1 MKKTLFRLLA
11 LALTLGMLLPL
22 ASCGI
27 TPDSSTTAGGTTAT
41 LPPTTGPQ
49 VTTDPHRT
57 DLNTLLFVPVTDL
70 SEYKIVIA
78 ESAEDGVIEAAGALA
93 SLLFEKTGVSLEVVS
108 DAVAY
113 GESVPSDTKEIL
125 FGKTNR
131 SESFDTL
138 RYNDFRIEK
147 RGDRLVMASGG
158 PEALS
163 ALVEELST
171 ATVFFSETTLMVPTA
186 AYDFCDAYAIET
198 LLLGGTD
205 ISKYTIVRDSEHAD
219 TALYLQEKICEWTG
233 HLLPLATERAKE
245 AVYEILI
252 GNIERDALTLPQ
264 DGRYTVKQIGTKLF
278 LGGKSEYA
286 GYFATLDFLNSYILS
301 APTASTLSVS
311 VSEKN
316 TRFSPAL
323 TGVTNMPNFGDMR
336 GSYSLEM
343 SSQTTFERF
352 LFAKDEL
359 PDEMTVLEK
368 VDIKNY
374 PFSEKKAVYVNAEKG
389 DDQNDGL
396 TPETAFETIAKAL
409 SYMADRQG
417 GVIYVMGGRYE
428 LGAPLSITGGHAGT
442 PTSPLFIKAYEGEE
456 VTLTSNKQWA
466 DYESGAWQVVD
477 YETDPVA
484 ARIPER
490 VKESGDD
497 IYYAFLS
504 DLGLTKKDMVEI
516 SKENPKPRLTVG
528 DAAYTLAQF
537 PNDTELTLDWF
548 YFTHTYEMGSVLN
561 TQSPL
566 HHLWLSYCAS
576 AGIPS
581 SQTVG
586 WQIRVIN
593 EKDNGETKNAAGET
607 NAQALAD
614 ELTSWVNTGNIWCY
628 GNVYAGWESGYYN
641 LSLNEE
647 GIQNWHYGENGE
659 RLLGGWRQ
667 DANGITK
674 TVYNQKGVGSQ
685 QTGYYFLKSKHA
697 SSYGCAPSTNSAAGR
712 NTLYFYNAIEALD
725 IPGEWFYDVDTGI
738 IYLYPTDEFFG
749 GEINYSCA
757 GSFPLIDAAGASQL
771 VIDGLT
777 FDGSSSYGA
786 SFTKCHHVTVQNC
799 TFTNTQKSNFYQLNC
814 TDFSLIYND
823 FSRAFSGAMVNF
835 GASNYDTSRTDLA
848 VTNNYIQNNV
858 FHDSAPFNDT
868 GLAFGGS
875 HLVISHNFFH
885 NTTMHSGYAL
895 EAIVEYNRLDGGSM
909 TTTDGGMI
917 YFSTYGT
924 RGNHVRNNLIHRFN
938 ATGKGVY
945 FDTETS
951 GCYAYNNII
960 STLESKTKSTVRPWY
975 SSTGNGN
982 VCYENILLLR
992 NPNECANA
1000 EFAAGDEAHNE
1011 SFTGSS
1017 DFLHQSALFYYAWS
1031 DNGYIQGNNP
1041 CRYLYS
1047 YNEAKEAGLLGED
1060 DMQKFVDTLGS
1071 YGRPYFYQS
1080 EHGGASWLDFCRRQI
1095 DMYLGS
1101 YDKEAYERRFPGYM
1115 NSLTVLKMILETYDS
1130 TEDYHIR
1137 YFYAPAELSNMSYTF
1152 KLPEGTVVTIPTYQ
1166 YKRNGVLQTVAQHT
1180 VTPEERDGDFWL
1192 TLTYEEIAAI
1202 ERMERAPCNSVISNT
1217 VILGGTPASLDD
1229 DGKPIGTDVNE
1240 KKTIVV
1246 AETMG
1251 FDIQASTLQENNFLY
1266 FTPAHIVASL
1276 EDYDYT
1282 IDDATWDWI
1291 EGAMGMGE
1299 GYRDGFLPMFEATY
1313 GLCDK
1318 KFNYF
1323 QYDKE

>member
-1 MKKTLFRLLA
+1 MKKTILRLLA
-11 LALTLGMLLPL
+11 LALALGMLLPL
-22 ASCGI
+22 ASCGL
-27 TPDSSTTAGGTTAT
+27 TPSGGTTTAPT
-41 LPPTTGPQ
+41 TTSPTTTGPQ

-57 DLNTLLFVPVTDL
+57 DLGTLAFSAISDL
-70 SEYKIVIA
+70 ADYSIVIA
-78 ESAEDGVIEAAGALA
+78 ESAEDGVIEAAEALA
-93 SLLFEKTGVSLEVVS
+93 ALLLERTGVTLTVKS
-108 DAVAY
+108 DAVPY
-113 GESVPSDTKEIL
+113 GEAIPTDTKEIL
-125 FGKTNR
+125 FGATNR
-131 SESFDTL
+131 RESFDQL

-147 RGDRLVMASGG
+147 RGNRIVLAGG
-158 PEALS
+158 GGDALA

-171 ATVFFSETTLMVPTA
+171 VEAFFENGKLSVPLA
-186 AYDFCDAYAIET
+186 AYDFTDAYAIET
-198 LLLGGTD
+198 MLLGGVD
-205 ISKYTIVRDSEHAD
+205 VSKYTIVRDGDHAD
-219 TALYLQEKICEWTG
+219 TALHLQEKIREWTG
-233 HLLPLATERAKE
+233 HTLPIMTERGKE
-245 AVYEILI
+245 TVYEILI
-252 GNIERDALTLPQ
+252 GQVARDTAVYPT
-264 DGRYTVKQIGTKLF
+264 DDRYTVKQIGTKLI
-278 LGGKSEYA
+278 LGGEAEYA
-286 GYFATLDFLNSYILS
+286 GYFATLHFLNTYILS
-301 APTASTLSVS
+301 APTASTLSIAVR
-311 VSEKN
+311 EE
-316 TRFSPAL
+316 TARFSPAL
-323 TGVTNMPNFGDMR
+323 TGVTNMPDFTDLRGD
-336 GSYSLEM
+336 YSLEV
-343 SSQTTFERF
+343 SAETVFERF
-352 LFAKDEL
+352 LLAKAEL
-359 PDEMTVLEK
+359 PEEMTVLEK

-374 PFSEKKAVYVNAEKG
+374 PFSEKKAVYVNAKKG
-389 DDQNDGL
+389 SDENDGL
-396 TPETAFETIAKAL
+396 SPESAFETIAKAL
-409 SYMADRQG
+409 SYMADRRG
-417 GVIYVMGGRYE
+417 GVIYIMGGRYE
-428 LGAPLSITGGHAGT
+428 LDTPLSITGGHAGT
-442 PTSPLFIKAYEGEE
+442 PTCPLFIKAYNEEE
-456 VTLTSNKQWA
+456 VVLTSNKYWA
-466 DYESGAWQVVD
+466 DYDSGAWQVVD
-477 YETDPVA
+477 YESDPVA

-497 IYYAFLS
+497 IYYSTLA
-504 DLGLTKKDMVEI
+504 DLGLTKRDMAEI
-516 SKENPKPRLTVG
+516 SQSNPKPSLSVG
-528 DAAYTLAQF
+528 GASYTLAQF
-537 PNDTELTLDWF
+537 PNATDLSLDWF

-566 HHLWLSYCAS
+566 YHLWLSYCAT
-576 AGIPS
+576 AGIS
-581 SQTVG
+581 STQTVG

-593 EKDNGETKNAAGET
+593 EKDNAKDKNSEGEST
-607 NAQALAD
+607 AQALAD
-614 ELTSWVNTGNIWCY
+614 ELTSWVNTGNIWCF
-628 GNVYAGWESGYYN
+628 GNVYAGWEDGYYN
-641 LSLNEE
+641 LSVNEE
-647 GIQNWHYGENGE
+647 GIQNWHYGPNGE

-667 DANGITK
+667 DANGITA
-674 TVYNQKGVGSQ
+674 TVYNQKGVGTE

-697 SSYGCAPSTNSAAGR
+697 SNYGCAPSTNSAAGR

-749 GEINYSCA
+749 GEIAYA
-757 GSFPLIDAAGASQL
+757 GSSTFPLIEASQASQL

-777 FDGSSSYGA
+777 FNGSNSYGA
-786 SFTKCHHVTVQNC
+786 SFSKCDYVTVQNC

-814 TDFSLIYND
+814 TNFSLIYND
-823 FSRAFSGAMVNF
+823 FSRAFSGAMANF
-835 GASNYDTSRTDLA
+835 GASNYDASRTDLA

-868 GLAFGGS
+868 GLSFGGS

-945 FDTETS
+945 FDTETG

-1041 CRYLYS
+1041 RRYIFS

-1060 DMQKFVDTLGS
+1060 DMQKFVDALGT
-1071 YGRPYFYQS
+1071 YGRQSFYQS
-1080 EHGGASWLDFCRRQI
+1080 EHGGASWLDMCRRQI
-1095 DMYLGS
+1095 DMYLGG

-1152 KLPEGTVVTIPTYQ
+1152 KLPEGTVVTIPSYQ
-1166 YKRNGVLQTVAQHT
+1166 YKQNGVLQTVAQHT
-1180 VTPEERDGDFWL
+1180 VTPEERDGEFWL
-1192 TLTYEEIAAI
+1192 TLTYEEIASI

-1217 VILGGTPASLDD
+1217 VILGGTPAELDE
-1229 DGKPIGTDVNE
+1229 DGKPVGTDVNE

-1266 FTPAHIVASL
+1266 FTPADIVASL

-1282 IDDATWDWI
+1282 IDDVTWDWI

-1313 GLCDK
+1313 GLSDK